1 MTWLNTEDFDLIH
14 DIRQRYAI
22 ALSNHEANP
31 TQATQDNL
39 QEMVELRARA
49 MRTLVEETEV
59 TPRQLAGMFRCS
71 KKVVRDALS

>member
-1 MTWLNTEDFDLIH
+1 MTWLKTEDFDLIH
-14 DIRQRYAI
+14 TIRQRYAI
-22 ALSNHEANP
+22 ALSKYEADPRPLNK
-31 TQATQDNL
+31 QALD
-39 QEMVELRARA
+39 EMVELRARA